1 MKHSLFSRFDWPMSL
16 TEAQSHSLDIMVKNK
31 NSMFSSAKTEMG
43 MVIIN
48 LSQLDLTKA
57 VTEW

>member
-1 MKHSLFSRFDWPMSL
+1 MYFRFDWPMSL
-16 TEAQSHSLDIMVKNK
+16 TEAQSHSLDVMVKNK

-57 VTEW
+57 VTDW